1 MTFFPTVP
9 PIPTIRNETALIVT
23 EPASV
28 MFICTAVARPR
39 PSIMWYRVE
48 LDDSRTNLTET
59 AEVETGVTI
68 TTVDGNTERETQS
81 TLLFDPTRPSFT
93 AEYVCEATNPVDS
106 AQTSTNLTV
115 HGKTEIGR
123 R

>member
-1 MTFFPTVP
+1 
-9 PIPTIRNETALIVT
+9 
-23 EPASV
+23 
-28 MFICTAVARPR
+28 
-39 PSIMWYRVE
+39 MWYRVE

-59 AEVETGVTI
+59 AEVEAGVTI
-68 TTVDGNTERETQS
+68 TTVNGNTERETRS
-81 TLLFDPTRPSFT
+81 TLLFDPTRLSFT

-106 AQTSTNLTV
+106 AETSVNLTV